1 MNEGMRED
9 AILWEGKPEGAGP
22 FSGGSLTV
30 MPFQI
35 GIVIRDG
42 EVVDV
47 FESGKRNLPRRGE
60 VRTYVASTAP
70 FNLTFDLKDPF
81 GASAQGRGAVLD
93 QLVLTEDREVVTGSI
108 DLTLRVVRENVEHL
122 LKLLAPGSD
131 IVTQQ
136 HVSDRI
142 KTELQ
147 AKVLALD
154 VSKFTAEEL
163 LGNEDLFR
171 NIYKSVEVHM
181 KSSIRFYG
189 LRLDNF
195 YPNWG
200 VTHEDLKKIM
210 QQAQELDEI
219 AGSSFSSAGN
229 EPSPEVPPL
238 GHGGQ
243 ANASY
248 YTPAPQAGTFAPGRS
263 IEHEAES
270 PVGMAG
276 VSDFEQ
282 ESSGPSVT
290 VVVVGVLIASALLVA
305 AFFLAPQIFAGVFVL
320 GLAIVLGGAYMG
332 KDTVRNVGIVV
343 LVAGIVGMVCTA
355 VFRTG

>member
-1 MNEGMRED
+1 MNEGMPEG
-9 AILWEGKPEGAGP
+9 AILWEVEPEGVGP

-47 FESGKRNLPRRGE
+47 FSSGKQNLPKKGD
-60 VRTYVASTAP
+60 VLAYVVSTAP
-70 FNLTFDLKDPF
+70 FNLTFELKDPF
-81 GASAQGRGAVLD
+81 GASTQGRGAVLD
-93 QLVLTEDREVVTGSI
+93 QFVLTEDREVVTGSI

-122 LKLLAPGSD
+122 QKLLAPGSG

-154 VSKFTAEEL
+154 ISKFTAKEL
-163 LGNEDLFR
+163 LGNEELFR
-171 NIYKSVEVHM
+171 NMYESVEVHM

-200 VTHEDLKKIM
+200 VTHEDKKKIM

-219 AGSSFSSAGN
+219 AAATVSHPVQGGGTVEKPSEGVDGGWKEIGYSFKNGRKSMQNVPDWVKNQIPKYRSMFHKTDSHFKRKSYYLNGRTFSYLISFSR
-229 EPSPEVPPL
+229 V
-238 GHGGQ
+238 
-243 ANASY
+243 Y
-248 YTPAPQAGTFAPGRS
+248 KGTDLR
-263 IEHEAES
+263 
-270 PVGMAG
+270 V
-276 VSDFEQ
+276 
-282 ESSGPSVT
+282 
-290 VVVVGVLIASALLVA
+290 
-305 AFFLAPQIFAGVFVL
+305 
-320 GLAIVLGGAYMG
+320 Y
-332 KDTVRNVGIVV
+332 
-343 LVAGIVGMVCTA
+343 
-355 VFRTG
+355 RTLKEKSM